1 MKHQARGQPTEQRV
15 DELATPPG
23 TDRVVD
29 LPSLDEVFARRGVLV
44 RLAYRLCWNIEDAE
58 DAVQNA
64 LLLASEKRHQLA
76 DARRLWSWVR
86 AIVVRQCHEVR
97 RRLARQQQADTVREP
112 ARRPTPC
119 EEPVVDKADRREF
132 DGLVK
137 RMIGTLPERQ
147 QTALVLRHLEAM
159 SYRQVAEIMG
169 TSESTA
175 RVQVRNARQAL
186 RGAILERYPA
196 WAMDAKA

>member
-97 RRLARQQQADTVREP
+97 RRLARQQRRLVGGDGVVVADLDHLVHDRLE
-112 ARRPTPC
+112 
-119 EEPVVDKADRREF
+119 DRRGEPSLF
-132 DGLVK
+132 AREDVRADLDDDSSDRFHVAGAFHK
-137 RMIGTLPERQ
+137 SIIRERRIGGQ
-147 QTALVLRHLEAM
+147 QQRKGRVIASPVPRVLK
-159 SYRQVAEIMG
+159 
-169 TSESTA
+169 T
-175 RVQVRNARQAL
+175 
-186 RGAILERYPA
+186 
-196 WAMDAKA
+196 